1 MTKVLEVQL
10 QQFSIMYAWLVE
22 LLALPSEE

>member
-22 LLALPSEE
+22 LLTLPSEE